1 MTIDILSTYEYN
13 KDNIEKIENIGLQA
27 EYIGDNTYKCIY
39 NEFENIFLTFTSNS
53 LIVKKNCDVKYS
65 KQYKLNEEMTSTL
78 ELNGLL
84 FYNKIKTVD
93 FKNIDNEYNIKA
105 IEYTENNEFL
115 SNITLNIKIN
125 KGEV

>member
-39 NEFENIFLTFTSNS
+39 NECENIFLTFTSNS
-53 LIVKKNCDVKYS
+53 LIVKKNCDVKYF